1 MRRIVEERLK
11 LSQIRDL
18 MWQNGNKTGYYFAR
32 SDGET
37 WFREK
42 NVHIPDTTC
51 WYWCEERAMD
61 GLRFINEY

>member
-1 MRRIVEERLK
+1 
-11 LSQIRDL
+11 

-32 SDGET
+32 SDGEA

-42 NVHIPDTTC
+42 NVHVPDTTC
-51 WYWCEERAMD
+51 WYWCEERVED

>member
-1 MRRIVEERLK
+1 
-11 LSQIRDL
+11 

-32 SDGET
+32 SDGEA

-42 NVHIPDTTC
+42 NVHVPDTTC